1 MTKYQVASTVKVW
14 MQSLNRVILNF
25 FTTVQCTCI
34 VLRVKQ
40 VFMFV
45 QYILESKAD
54 YFECYSA
61 IITVVTI
68 PLFAAP

>member
-40 VFMFV
+40 VFMKFV
-45 QYILESKAD
+45 QFILESKAD
-54 YFECYSA
+54 YSECYSA
-61 IITVVTI
+61 IITV
-68 PLFAAP
+68 L